1 MSRAVE
7 WFAYGAG
14 LYHWCCYVHEF
25 NKLSL
30 CSTQWYRKLFFS
42 RCDFVLC
49 KHTCITCAWLQIFGR
64 SVWLNWVAKWV
75 AAWKRSKNT
84 GLDLILKV
92 IGWLMVHFCQQK
104 VFVKSICLVWQVC
117 GTALCSGAVRDFV
130 RGWPVTSVVRVHFL
144 VILHKDYFDVTAQ
157 FLVYYNRIWRQIS
170 FSNFFRGGHG
180 VFGLILAALLPLWTL
195 S

>member
-1 MSRAVE
+1 MCMNLINWVFVQPSDIESYFLVVVI
-7 WFAYGAG
+7 
-14 LYHWCCYVHEF
+14 LYCANIPALLVPDC
-25 NKLSL
+25 K
-30 CSTQWYRKLFFS
+30 FS
-42 RCDFVLC
+42 EGV
-49 KHTCITCAWLQIFGR
+49 
-64 SVWLNWVAKWV
+64 VWLNWVAKWV

-84 GLDLILKV
+84 GLGLILKV
-92 IGWLMVHFCQQK
+92 IGWLMVRFCQQK